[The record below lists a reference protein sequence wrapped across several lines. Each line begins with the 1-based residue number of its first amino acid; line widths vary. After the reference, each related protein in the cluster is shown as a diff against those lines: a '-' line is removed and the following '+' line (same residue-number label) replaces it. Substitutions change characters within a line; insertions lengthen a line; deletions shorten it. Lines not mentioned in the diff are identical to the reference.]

1 MQLERI
7 LILVLIGAAACS
19 SGSGG
24 GSGGTGGIGDTGGIG
39 GPGGGVGSGSGGLG
53 GAGGSTGGSAAGGGG
68 SGVTTGAG
76 GSPTGGT
83 AGAGTGGAAGTS
95 GTACNVVYNCPAG
108 ESCLASGATF
118 SCMPDGTGKAG
129 DSCDATAGSPITCG
143 DQLLCAASTTP
154 TAGTCV
160 LWCDSTHP
168 CPTGKGC
175 QEVHTSQGATL
186 NLCILNT

>member
-7 LILVLIGAAACS
+7 LILALVGAAACS
-19 SGSGG
+19 SGGG
-24 GSGGTGGIGDTGGIG
+24 GGTGGSGDAAGSG
-39 GPGGGVGSGSGGLG
+39 GPGGAVASGSGGRG
-53 GAGGSTGGSAAGGGG
+53 GEGGSVGGSAAGGGG
-68 SGVTTGAG
+68 SGGTTGGG
-76 GSPTGGT
+76 GSPTGGA
-83 AGAGTGGAAGTS
+83 AGAGAAGAAGGS
-95 GTACNVVYNCPAG
+95 GTPCNVVYNCPAG

-143 DQLLCAASTTP
+143 DQLLCAASSTP

-160 LWCDSTHP
+160 LWCDSSHP